1 MAPGMQARHD
11 ASMTRRAAIPLHL
24 DEDPEVP
31 GIEIDAA
38 RVARGLGLQV
48 AWFRKLMDEHRITV
62 LCERGT
68 GEDAGRWRITWYHDD
83 RRLRLVVDAQGNV
96 LGEG

>member
-1 MAPGMQARHD
+1 
-11 ASMTRRAAIPLHL
+11 MTRRTIPLELHDDL
-24 DEDPEVP
+24 RQPAIEV
-31 GIEIDAA
+31 DAA

-48 AWFRKLMDEHRITV
+48 AWFRKLMDDRRITV

-68 GEDAGRWRITWYHDD
+68 GEDTGRWRATFYHDD